1 MKEIR
6 TRIAPSPTGMMH
18 LGTARTAIYCWAVA
32 RHFGGKFLL
41 RIEDTDQKRSTAEA
55 TQVILDSMKWLN
67 LDYDEGPIYQMDRLE
82 RYREVVDEMLAKGL
96 AYKCYATPE
105 ELDAMREA
113 QRAAGI
119 KPRYDGRW
127 RPENC
132 VGKPIPE
139 GVKPVIRFR
148 NPDDGEVT
156 WDDAVYGRITIAN
169 KELDDLIIMRDG
181 IPTYNFAVVIDDWD
195 MKVSHVIRGAD
206 HINNTPRQINL
217 YKALG
222 AEVPVFAHL
231 PLINGPDGQ
240 KLSKRHGSVSVME
253 YEARGFLPEAV
264 FNYLARLGW
273 GHGNME
279 KFTREELAE
288 IGRLAAKH
296 GVPVVSDEIHCDLT
310 DPGSVYTPFAS
321 VNEECAQ
328 NAIVTVSP
336 SKTFNIPGIN
346 TSFVIVPNEGLRG
359 RVFWGLDRD
368 QVGFPSAIAIE
379 ATEAAYGKGE
389 AWVEE
394 VREVLARN
402 KERVVSFLHKE
413 LPQLHV
419 THREA
424 TYLVWIDCSA
434 VTDDADKLVEHIHK
448 TTGLVVSPG
457 SQFRGNGRAWI
468 RLNPATQP
476 ERLEEILRRFAEGV
490 RTFAA

>member
-32 RHFGGKFLL
+32 RHLGGKFLL
-41 RIEDTDQKRSTAEA
+41 RIEDTDQKRSTDEA

-82 RYREVVDEMLAKGL
+82 RYKELVDEMLADGR

-105 ELDAMREA
+105 ELDEMREQ

-132 VGKPIPE
+132 VGKAIPE
-139 GVKPVIRFR
+139 GITPVIRFR
-148 NPDDGEVT
+148 NPDEGDGT
-156 WDDAVYGRITIAN
+156 WNDAVYGPITIAN

-181 IPTYNFAVVIDDWD
+181 IPTYNFAVVVDDWD

-253 YEARGFLPEAV
+253 YENRGFLPEAV

-279 KFTREELAE
+279 KFSRDELAE
-288 IGRLAAKH
+288 VFELSDCSRAAARIDFKKFEWLNAQYMKEADDTRLAQLTKSRIEKRG
-296 GVPVVSDEIHCDLT
+296 GVVDGGPCLAGVCGLLKSRAATLEALADQALFFYKPLER
-310 DPGSVYTPFAS
+310 DPEAVKAALADGNREAL
-321 VNEECAQ
+321 EA
-328 NAIVTVSP
+328 
-336 SKTFNIPGIN
+336 
-346 TSFVIVPNEGLRG
+346 FV
-359 RVFWGLDRD
+359 
-368 QVGFPSAIAIE
+368 AAIE
-379 ATEAAYGKGE
+379 PIEDFNASNIYGAIKAVMQAKDIKMGPIATPLRVLVCNTDRTPQIDRTLELFGKKT
-389 AWVEE
+389 
-394 VREVLARN
+394 VL
-402 KERVVSFLHKE
+402 ERIASGLEMVS
-413 LPQLHV
+413 
-419 THREA
+419 
-424 TYLVWIDCSA
+424 
-434 VTDDADKLVEHIHK
+434 
-448 TTGLVVSPG
+448 
-457 SQFRGNGRAWI
+457 
-468 RLNPATQP
+468 
-476 ERLEEILRRFAEGV
+476 
-490 RTFAA
+490 

>member
-18 LGTARTAIYCWAVA
+18 LGTAR
-32 RHFGGKFLL
+32 HFGGKFLL
-41 RIEDTDQKRSTAEA
+41 RIEDTDQKRSTDEA

-67 LDYDEGPIYQMDRLE
+67 LDYDEGPVYQMDRLD
-82 RYREVVDEMLAKGL
+82 RYREVVDELLAKGL

-113 QRAAGI
+113 QRAAGL

-132 VGKPIPE
+132 AGKPIPE
-139 GVKPVIRFR
+139 GIKPVIRFR

-181 IPTYNFAVVIDDWD
+181 IPTYNFAVVVDDWD

-279 KFTREELAE
+279 KFTRDELAE
-288 IGRLAAKH
+288 VFELRGVSKAAARIDFKKFEWLNAQYMKEADDERLAALVKPRIEKRGGKVEGGPCLA
-296 GVPVVSDEIHCDLT
+296 GVCALLKSRAATLEALADQALFFYGPLVRS
-310 DPGSVYTPFAS
+310 
-321 VNEECAQ
+321 EEA
-328 NAIVTVSP
+328 
-336 SKTFNIPGIN
+336 
-346 TSFVIVPNEGLRG
+346 
-359 RVFWGLDRD
+359 
-368 QVGFPSAIAIE
+368 
-379 ATEAAYGKGE
+379 
-389 AWVEE
+389 
-394 VREVLARN
+394 VREVLTEENRRALDAFVEGAKALESFTAPEIYGVIKN
-402 KERVVSFLHKE
+402 VMAEQNIKMGPIASPLRV
-413 LPQLHV
+413 
-419 THREA
+419 
-424 TYLVWIDCSA
+424 LVCG
-434 VTDDADKLVEHIHK
+434 ADKVPQIDK
-448 TTGLVVSPG
+448 T
-457 SQFRGNGRAWI
+457 
-468 RLNPATQP
+468 
-476 ERLEEILRRFAEGV
+476 LELFGKKEVLSRIASGIAMLG
-490 RTFAA
+490 